1 MLLMLVR
8 LTLHH
13 LVHPR
18 LAAADVEVA
27 VVREAL
33 LAHQGTAAARPG
45 GMAYLVIR
53 RHAVDHRPAQR
64 VRYHCQVIGF
74 VVQPLTLQ
82 VFVPGLWLCLAPGPL
97 CGQHPGL
104 RVARL
109 LVKTGFASFGCLL
122 TTQVVLKQQWSVVC
136 YLPRSE
142 FAH

>member
-18 LAAADVEVA
+18 LAAGDVEVA

-33 LAHQGTAAARPG
+33 LAHLGTAAARPG

-64 VRYHCQVIGF
+64 VRYHRQVIGF
-74 VVQPLTLQ
+74 VVQPLALQ
-82 VFVPGLWLCLAPGPL
+82 VCVPGLWL
-97 CGQHPGL
+97 
-104 RVARL
+104 
-109 LVKTGFASFGCLL
+109 
-122 TTQVVLKQQWSVVC
+122 
-136 YLPRSE
+136 
-142 FAH
+142 